1 MKSRRSFLK
10 FDLGKS
16 EDNNESKNAEE
27 TVKMLTPDGILVEI
41 KRSLTANPVNKK
53 RASNKEI
60 LKWVNKKPC

>member
-16 EDNNESKNAEE
+16 EDNDESKNTEE

-41 KRSLTANPVNKK
+41 KRSLTANPVNNK